1 MKFSIIIPTYNRKS
15 MTETL
20 IRQVLDEKIPDSEI
34 LLVDD
39 CSDDGTA
46 EFISKNFPSV
56 RVLINEGRRFVAH
69 SRNKGIRESRG
80 DILAFIDSDIIFEK
94 GMLKNFLGN
103 LGEGVNFPKV
113 VWANGEDMLW
123 GTSSIFVIS
132 RNLLSRFENDFFDE
146 NMGIY
151 TEDTD
156 FFERSKLLKIKFIFY
171 DKSVFIHGK
180 KSNLE
185 KDNFSDFHYYMAY
198 RNNLYLSL
206 KFMNLIEGYN
216 CLNFL
221 NRSAKNIGLIFFNI
235 FSFQYKKA
243 YLIFNGILW
252 NVKNIGKCLSSRK
265 KIIKLIR

>member
-15 MTETL
+15 MTEAL
-20 IRQVLDEKIPDSEI
+20 IRQVLDEKITDSEI

-46 EFISKNFPSV
+46 EFISKNFPNV
-56 RVLINEGRRFVAH
+56 RVLINKGRRFVAH
-69 SRNKGIRESRG
+69 SRNRGIRESEG
-80 DILAFIDSDIIFEK
+80 DILVFIDSDIIFEK
-94 GMLKNFLGN
+94 GTLKNFLGN
-103 LGEGVNFPKV
+103 LGEGINFPKV
-113 VWANGEDMLW
+113 IWANGEDMPR

-132 RNLLSRFENDFFDE
+132 RNILSKFEDDFFDE

-156 FFERSKLLKIKFIFY
+156 FFERAKLLKIKYIY
-171 DKSVFIHGK
+171 NDEAIFIHGK

-185 KDNFSDFHYYMAY
+185 KNNFSDFHYYMAY

-216 CLNFL
+216 YLNFL
-221 NRSAKNIGLIFFNI
+221 NRLAKNIGLIFSNI

-243 YLIFNGILW
+243 YLISNGILW
-252 NVKNIGKCLSSRK
+252 NIKNIGKCLSSRK